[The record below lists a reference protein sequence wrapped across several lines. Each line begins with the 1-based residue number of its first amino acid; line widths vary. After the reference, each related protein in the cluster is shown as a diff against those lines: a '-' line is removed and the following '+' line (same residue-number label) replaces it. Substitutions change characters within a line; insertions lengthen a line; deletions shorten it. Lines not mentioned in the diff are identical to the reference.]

1 MLYRLLPGLQDTRSL
16 RARNMGNC
24 NLRITDIEELRF
36 MHYWKWPRKAQQ
48 IVIFALAMLAIIVLV
63 GLSLAPFLL

>member
-1 MLYRLLPGLQDTRSL
+1 
-16 RARNMGNC
+16 
-24 NLRITDIEELRF
+24 

-48 IVIFALAMLAIIVLV
+48 LVMFALAMLAIIVLV